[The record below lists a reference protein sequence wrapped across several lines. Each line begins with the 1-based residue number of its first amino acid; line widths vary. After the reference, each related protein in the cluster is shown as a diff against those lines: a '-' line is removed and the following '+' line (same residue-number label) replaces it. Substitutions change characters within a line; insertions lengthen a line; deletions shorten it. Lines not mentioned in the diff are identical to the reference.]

1 MDFLHE
7 SSQSGAFC
15 ISAAILIYLQVL
27 LPIFSISGGDR
38 AATTEEDINVVL
50 QTAYRCGMKLMAF
63 FDEIQYGITAR
74 YYKFQKE
81 K

>member
-1 MDFLHE
+1 MEPGTHPVRVWTRIHFVSKTVKTPDFLHE

-38 AATTEEDINVVL
+38 AATTEED
-50 QTAYRCGMKLMAF
+50 TEF
-63 FDEIQYGITAR
+63 
-74 YYKFQKE
+74 
-81 K
+81 